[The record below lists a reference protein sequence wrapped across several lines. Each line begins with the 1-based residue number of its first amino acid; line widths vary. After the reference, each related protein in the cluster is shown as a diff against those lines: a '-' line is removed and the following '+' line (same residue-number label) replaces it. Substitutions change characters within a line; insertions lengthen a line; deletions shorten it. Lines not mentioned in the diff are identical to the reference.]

1 MEWYIFIE
9 FGMLVA
15 FLVYWVI
22 SSTRMENRI
31 DELENEKRT
40 WKRIR
45 EAERKRIR
53 EAERKTD
60 EASRNALIKKWSDY
74 AEATTPKIVTKLAV
88 SSKEN
93 LNITKVIVPSEKELD
108 AMTDRQFLD
117 LIERYIKDC
126 NNDIAKTEFNDTR
139 KHEYIR
145 SQYMVP
151 LAWAYASRAGWFD
164 NWEAISDK
172 ENNT

>member
-9 FGMLVA
+9 FGVLVA

-53 EAERKTD
+53 EAERKMD
-60 EASRNALIKKWSDY
+60 EASRNALIKKWVDY
-74 AEATTPKIVTKLAV
+74 VE
-88 SSKEN
+88 KEN
-93 LNITKVIVPSEKELD
+93 LNITKLIVPSEKELD

-126 NNDIAKTEFNDTR
+126 NKDIAKTEFNDTR
-139 KHEYIR
+139 KREYIR
-145 SQYMVP
+145 SQYMVS

-164 NWEAISDK
+164 NWEAISGK

>member
-9 FGMLVA
+9 FGVVGA

-53 EAERKTD
+53 EAERKMD
-60 EASRNALIKKWSDY
+60 EASRNALIKKWVDY
-74 AEATTPKIVTKLAV
+74 VE
-88 SSKEN
+88 KEN
-93 LNITKVIVPSEKELD
+93 LNITKLIVPSEKELD

-126 NNDIAKTEFNDTR
+126 NKDIAKTEFNDTR
-139 KHEYIR
+139 KREYIR
-145 SQYMVP
+145 SQYMVS

-164 NWEAISDK
+164 SWEAISDK
-172 ENNT
+172 KNNT

>member
-31 DELENEKRT
+31 DELENEKRI
-40 WKRIR
+40 WKRICK
-45 EAERKRIR
+45 AERKRIR
-53 EAERKTD
+53 EAERKMD
-60 EASRNALIKKWSDY
+60 EASRNALIKKWIDY
-74 AEATTPKIVTKLAV
+74 AE
-88 SSKEN
+88 KEN
-93 LNITKVIVPSEKELD
+93 LNITKLIVPSEKELD

-139 KHEYIR
+139 KREYIR
-145 SQYMVP
+145 SQYMVS

-164 NWEAISDK
+164 NWEAISGK

>member
-9 FGMLVA
+9 FGVLVA

-22 SSTRMENRI
+22 SSTMMENRI

-53 EAERKTD
+53 EAERKMD
-60 EASRNALIKKWSDY
+60 EASRNALIKKWID
-74 AEATTPKIVTKLAV
+74 AV

-93 LNITKVIVPSEKELD
+93 LNITKLIVPSEKELD

-139 KHEYIR
+139 KREYIR
-145 SQYMVP
+145 SQYMVS

-172 ENNT
+172 KNNKGR

>member
-9 FGMLVA
+9 FGVLVA

-53 EAERKTD
+53 EAERKMD
-60 EASRNALIKKWSDY
+60 EASRNALIKKWVDY
-74 AEATTPKIVTKLAV
+74 VE
-88 SSKEN
+88 KEN
-93 LNITKVIVPSEKELD
+93 LNITKLIVPSEKELD

-126 NNDIAKTEFNDTR
+126 NKDIAKTEFNDTR
-139 KHEYIR
+139 KREYIR
-145 SQYMVP
+145 SQYMVS
-151 LAWAYASRAGWFD
+151 LAWAYASRAGWLD
-164 NWEAISDK
+164 SWEAISDK
-172 ENNT
+172 KNNT

>member
-15 FLVYWVI
+15 FLVYWAI
-22 SSTRMENRI
+22 SSTMMENRI

-40 WKRIR
+40 WKRIL

-53 EAERKTD
+53 EAERKMD
-60 EASRNALIKKWSDY
+60 EASRNALIKKWIDY
-74 AEATTPKIVTKLAV
+74 AE
-88 SSKEN
+88 KEN
-93 LNITKVIVPSEKELD
+93 LNITKLIVPSEKELD

-126 NNDIAKTEFNDTR
+126 NKDIAKTEFNDTR
-139 KHEYIR
+139 KREYIR
-145 SQYMVP
+145 SQYMVS

-164 NWEAISDK
+164 NWEAISGK

>member
-9 FGMLVA
+9 FGVLVA

-53 EAERKTD
+53 EAERKMD
-60 EASRNALIKKWSDY
+60 EASRNALIKKWVDY
-74 AEATTPKIVTKLAV
+74 VE
-88 SSKEN
+88 KEN
-93 LNITKVIVPSEKELD
+93 LNITKLIVPSEKELD

-126 NNDIAKTEFNDTR
+126 NKDIAKTEFNDTR
-139 KHEYIR
+139 KREYIR
-145 SQYMVP
+145 SQYMVS

-164 NWEAISDK
+164 NWEAISGN

>member
-9 FGMLVA
+9 FGVLVA
-15 FLVYWVI
+15 FLVYWAI
-22 SSTRMENRI
+22 SSTRMEDRI

-45 EAERKRIR
+45 EAERKM
-53 EAERKTD
+53 D

-74 AEATTPKIVTKLAV
+74 AEIVTKPAV
-88 SSKEN
+88 PSKKN
-93 LNITKVIVPSEKELD
+93 LNITKLIVPSEKELD

-139 KHEYIR
+139 KREYIR
-145 SQYMVP
+145 SQYMVS
-151 LAWAYASRAGWFD
+151 LAWAYALRAGWFGGD
-164 NWEAISDK
+164 Q
-172 ENNT
+172 

>member
-9 FGMLVA
+9 FGVLVA

-53 EAERKTD
+53 EAERKMD
-60 EASRNALIKKWSDY
+60 EASRNALIKKWIDY
-74 AEATTPKIVTKLAV
+74 AE
-88 SSKEN
+88 KEN
-93 LNITKVIVPSEKELD
+93 LNITKLIVPSEKELD

-117 LIERYIKDC
+117 LIERYIKGC
-126 NNDIAKTEFNDTR
+126 NKDIAKTEFNDTR
-139 KHEYIR
+139 KREYIR
-145 SQYMVP
+145 SQYMVS
-151 LAWAYASRAGWFD
+151 LAWAYASRAGWLD
-164 NWEAISDK
+164 SWEAISDK
-172 ENNT
+172 KNNKGR

>member
-53 EAERKTD
+53 EAERKMD
-60 EASRNALIKKWSDY
+60 EASRNALIKKWVDY
-74 AEATTPKIVTKLAV
+74 AE
-88 SSKEN
+88 KEN
-93 LNITKVIVPSEKELD
+93 LNITKLIVPSEKELD

-126 NNDIAKTEFNDTR
+126 NKDIAKTEFNGTR
-139 KHEYIR
+139 KREYIR
-145 SQYMVP
+145 SQYMVS

-164 NWEAISDK
+164 NWEAISGK

>member
-9 FGMLVA
+9 FGVLVA

-22 SSTRMENRI
+22 SSTRMENHI

-53 EAERKTD
+53 EAERKMD
-60 EASRNALIKKWSDY
+60 EASRNALIKKWID
-74 AEATTPKIVTKLAV
+74 AV

-93 LNITKVIVPSEKELD
+93 LNITKLIVPSEKELD

-139 KHEYIR
+139 KREYIR
-145 SQYMVP
+145 SQYMVS
-151 LAWAYASRAGWFD
+151 LAWAYASRAGWLD
-164 NWEAISDK
+164 NWETISGK

>member
-9 FGMLVA
+9 FGVLVA

-53 EAERKTD
+53 EAERKMD
-60 EASRNALIKKWSDY
+60 EASRNALIKKWVDY
-74 AEATTPKIVTKLAV
+74 VE
-88 SSKEN
+88 KEN
-93 LNITKVIVPSEKELD
+93 LNITKLIVPSEKELD

-126 NNDIAKTEFNDTR
+126 NKDIAKTEFNDTR
-139 KHEYIR
+139 KREYIR
-145 SQYMVP
+145 SQYMVS
-151 LAWAYASRAGWFD
+151 LARAYASRAGWFD
-164 NWEAISDK
+164 SWEAISDK
-172 ENNT
+172 KNNT

>member
-9 FGMLVA
+9 FGVLVA

-53 EAERKTD
+53 EAERKMD
-60 EASRNALIKKWSDY
+60 EASRNALIKKWID
-74 AEATTPKIVTKLAV
+74 AV

-93 LNITKVIVPSEKELD
+93 LNITKLIVPSEKELD

-126 NNDIAKTEFNDTR
+126 NKDIAKTEFNDTR
-139 KHEYIR
+139 KREYIR
-145 SQYMVP
+145 SQYMVS

-164 NWEAISDK
+164 SWEAISDK
-172 ENNT
+172 KNNT

>member
-9 FGMLVA
+9 FGVLVA

-53 EAERKTD
+53 EAERKMD
-60 EASRNALIKKWSDY
+60 EASRNALIKKWVDY
-74 AEATTPKIVTKLAV
+74 VE
-88 SSKEN
+88 KEN
-93 LNITKVIVPSEKELD
+93 LNITKLIVPSEKELD

-126 NNDIAKTEFNDTR
+126 NKDIAKTEFNDTR
-139 KHEYIR
+139 KREYIR
-145 SQYMVP
+145 SQYMVS

-164 NWEAISDK
+164 SWEAISDK
-172 ENNT
+172 KNNT

>member
-9 FGMLVA
+9 FGVLVA

-22 SSTRMENRI
+22 SSIRMENRI
-31 DELENEKRT
+31 DELENENRT

-45 EAERKRIR
+45 EAERKM
-53 EAERKTD
+53 D

-74 AEATTPKIVTKLAV
+74 AEIVTKLAV

-93 LNITKVIVPSEKELD
+93 LNITKVIVPSKKELD

-139 KHEYIR
+139 KREYIR
-145 SQYMVP
+145 SQYMVT

-164 NWEAISDK
+164 NWEAISGN

>member
-9 FGMLVA
+9 FGVLVA

-22 SSTRMENRI
+22 SSIRMEDRI
-31 DELENEKRT
+31 DELENENRT
-40 WKRIR
+40 WKRIHKI
-45 EAERKRIR
+45 ERKRIR
-53 EAERKTD
+53 EAERKMD

-74 AEATTPKIVTKLAV
+74 AEIVTKPAV

-139 KHEYIR
+139 KREYIR
-145 SQYMVP
+145 SQYMVT

-164 NWEAISDK
+164 NWEAISGN